1 MTQQAPDKDFFVDA
15 VRHEGATFLAV
26 AREADLTAPVPPCP
40 KWTVWDL
47 VRHLGVVYDWQ
58 RTHFVRGETTEP
70 THERTTAPEGDAVY
84 DWFAAQHADL
94 VDGLVDLDPAT
105 PAWNWSLRPRTGDF
119 WHRRMAQE
127 TAVHRWDAQSAA
139 GLPQPVEPTLA
150 ADGVAEVLEVF
161 LPGGRRK
168 GPDDAEGVVRLVS
181 TDTGDEWT
189 VRVRGTELAVLDTD
203 TVLDSGP
210 GAQSAAAGTASD
222 LLLALW
228 GRVPFDVL
236 QLEGD
241 PRLLSALR
249 TG

>member
-1 MTQQAPDKDFFVDA
+1 MTSPRPDRDFFVDA
-15 VRHEGATFLAV
+15 VRREGELFLAT
-26 AREADLTAPVPPCP
+26 ARAADLAAPVPPCP

-47 VRHLGVVYDWQ
+47 VRHLGVVYHWQ
-58 RTHFVRGETTEP
+58 RTHFVRGETSEP
-70 THERTTAPEGDAVY
+70 SHERISAPDGEDVY
-84 DWFAAQHADL
+84 DWFAEQHAATVADL
-94 VDGLVDLDPAT
+94 ARLDPDT
-105 PAWNWSLRPRTGDF
+105 PAWNWSVQPETGAF
-119 WHRRMAQE
+119 WHRRMAHE

-139 GLPQPVEPTLA
+139 GLPQPVDPPLA

-168 GPDDAEGVVRLVS
+168 GPEDAEGVVRLVA

-189 VRVRGTELAVLDTD
+189 LRVRGTELAVLDTD
-203 TVLDSGP
+203 TVLDTGP
-210 GAQSAAAGTASD
+210 GAHSAAAGTASD

-228 GRVPFDVL
+228 GRVQFDVL

-241 PRLLSALR
+241 PYLLSALR

>member
-1 MTQQAPDKDFFVDA
+1 MTQPAPSKDFFVDA
-15 VRHEGATFLAV
+15 VRREGTAFLAV

-70 THERTTAPEGDAVY
+70 THQRASAPDGDAVY
-84 DWFAAQHADL
+84 DWFAAQHAAVVDDL
-94 VDGLVDLDPAT
+94 VKLDPAA
-105 PAWNWSLRPRTGDF
+105 PAWNWSVRPLSADF
-119 WHRRMAQE
+119 WHRRMAHE

-139 GLPQPVEPTLA
+139 GLPQPVDAALA

-168 GPDDAEGVVRLVS
+168 GPDDAEGVARLIA

-189 VRVRGTELAVLDTD
+189 VRIRGTELAVLDTD
-203 TVLDSGP
+203 TVLDAGP